1 MKEGKYL
8 EFKEGITNTF
18 LKTVSAFA
26 NYGEGEIIFGI
37 KDDGAVKELSNPD
50 DICLSIENKINDL
63 IDPKPDF
70 SFRINRVNKTVSL
83 IVSEGIHKP
92 YLYKGKA
99 YKRND
104 TSTVEIDQLELRRL
118 VMIGSKISFE
128 ELKVDESDLSF
139 NYLFDSLKSKMN
151 IVNPDDD
158 ILRTLGL
165 MDANKTYNNAGL
177 LLADKNNFS
186 GIDIARF
193 GNSLNEILYRETIS
207 GISILEQFDRVEEVF
222 NTFYRLEKIE
232 GMRRREEYL
241 IPIESFRE
249 TVANA
254 LVHRTW
260 DIGAHIRIAMH
271 PDRIEVYSVGG
282 LPIGLKEKEYLD
294 GYISNLRNP
303 IIANVFFRLD
313 IIESFGTGIRRIKDS
328 YRDIDRKPVFKV
340 SDNVIMTTLPTINA
354 KVRLSLDEKAIVD
367 ALSSGIYLASSEL
380 AENTGFN
387 KSKVVRLLNSLLE
400 KNYVAKEGSGRGTKY
415 YLM

>member
-37 KDDGAVKELSNPD
+37 NDKGVVKGLSNLD
-50 DICLSIENKINDL
+50 DICLAIENKINDL
-63 IDPKPDF
+63 IEPKPDF
-70 SFRINRVNKTVSL
+70 SFRINRMNKTVSL

-118 VMIGSKISFE
+118 IMIGSKISFE
-128 ELKVDESDLSF
+128 ELKVDESGLSF
-139 NYLFDSLKSKMN
+139 NYLFDSLKRNMN

-165 MDANKTYNNAGL
+165 MDANKTYNNAAL
-177 LLADKNNFS
+177 LLADKNKFS
-186 GIDIARF
+186 GIDIVRF
-193 GNSLNEILYRETIS
+193 GNSLNEILYRETIA
-207 GISILEQFDRVEEVF
+207 GISILEQFDRAEEIF

-232 GMRRREEYL
+232 GMRRREEFL
-241 IPIESFRE
+241 IPRESFRE

-303 IIANVFFRLD
+303 IIANVFFRLA

-328 YRDIDRKPVFKV
+328 YRDIERKPIFKV
-340 SDNVIMTTLPTINA
+340 SDNAIMTTLPTISA
-354 KVRLSLDEKAIVD
+354 KVRLSLDEKIIVD
-367 ALSSGIYLASSEL
+367 ELSSGIYLASSEL
-380 AENTGFN
+380 SANTGFN
-387 KSKVVRLLNSLLE
+387 KSKVVRLLNGLLE